1 MIKLK
6 KLVIFSIY
14 SLVLTSCANNLIA
27 NKNIDDSIINYSSL
41 ITAVESNDTNKTKS
55 LLSNGISSKIKNS
68 KGQTL
73 LMMASQKGNQEI
85 VKLICKNALD
95 EIINDTNI
103 SNTEKILDPFWL
115 KNKYQEFLNYTDSN
129 KKTSLVYAIENKNNE
144 VAEYLINMGS
154 DINVLTSEK
163 DNLLLLATEKDLN
176 VNVIKLLIEKG
187 LDVNSIS
194 KDGNSPLCYASFNG
208 NKEVVKLL
216 ISKNANVNNIN
227 GFKNSPLLLASFF
240 EKSDLKT
247 NYDEII
253 SILIENKADP
263 NILNNNS
270 DSLISLAIENSDIST
285 LDKITNKIKYDKNIL
300 DKEGNNLFLIASKK
314 GNDAILEELLKIGY
328 SIDSENYNGDN
339 GINLAIKNK
348 KINTAFFL
356 KSKNIDIRHKNKN
369 GEDSLQLSVLNDTN
383 GSMIEL
389 ASTLISK
396 DIKKEELKT
405 LIDISYNQLK
415 ERYGY
420 YYLFAYEPNSI
431 NYFLR
436 DKYSSM

>member
-1 MIKLK
+1 MKTK
-6 KLVIFSIY
+6 KYIFIASIFIFT
-14 SLVLTSCANNLIA
+14 TSCSNNLIA
-27 NKNIDDSIINYSSL
+27 NSNIDDSIINYSSL
-41 ITAVESNDTNKTKS
+41 ITAVESNDINKAKS
-55 LLSNGISSKIKNS
+55 LLNNGISSKIKNS

-73 LMMASQKGNQEI
+73 LMLASQKGNQEI

-95 EIINDTNI
+95 EIINDPNI
-103 SNTEKILDPFWL
+103 SNNQKILDPFWL

-129 KKTSLVYAIENKNNE
+129 KKTSLLYAIENKNNE
-144 VAEYLINMGS
+144 VSEYLINMGS
-154 DINVLTSEK
+154 DINILTSEK

-176 VNVIKLLIEKG
+176 ANVIKLLIEKG

-240 EKSDLKT
+240 EKTDLKT

-253 SILIENKADP
+253 SILIENKADT

-270 DSLISLAIENSDIST
+270 DSLISLVIENSDVST
-285 LDKITNKIKYDKNIL
+285 LDKIINKIKYDKNTL

-314 GNDAILEELLKIGY
+314 GNDAILEELLKRGY

-348 KINTAFFL
+348 RINTAFFL
-356 KSKNIDIRHKNKN
+356 KSKNIDIRNKNKN
-369 GEDSLQLSVLNDTN
+369 GEDSLQLLVLNDVN

-389 ASTLISK
+389 ASTLLPKNLTK
-396 DIKKEELKT
+396 DEINN
-405 LIDISYNQLK
+405 LIYRSYDKLIEK
-415 ERYGY
+415 YSY
-420 YYLFAYEPNSI
+420 DFIFYEQNSI
-431 NYFLR
+431 LYFLR
-436 DKYSSM
+436 EKYSSM